1 MCSYLLGGFFYIE
14 EWLIYSILGIQQSD
28 SVINI
33 FMCVLFFSD
42 YLPVYLPGDSHR
54 QRNLAGYSPWGR
66 KSWTR
71 LGD

>member
-1 MCSYLLGGFFYIE
+1 MCSYLLGGIFYIE

-42 YLPVYLPGDSHR
+42 YLLVYLPGDYHR
-54 QRNLAGYSPWGR
+54 QRNLAGYSPRGH
-66 KSWTR
+66 KSWIR
-71 LGD
+71 LSD